1 MMSMPNEKRLVI
13 VLFVFVLTGMALSM
27 NMSSMHD
34 IPMPGGWSMSPEW
47 SRLCGRT
54 WLRTAAHFIGMW
66 MTMMT
71 AMMLPAFAPT
81 LWRQRYA
88 QSMLLNGA
96 GYIGVWTVF
105 GAAVFALGAPLAALL
120 MDAPSLS
127 RAVPVASAL
136 AMIAAGAMQFS
147 ACKARWLACCRCNA
161 HSGVRHGLHCVRC
174 CAPLTIAL
182 LALGVMDWRAMLFVT
197 LCIGA
202 ERLMPNAPRMAHG
215 VGAVLVLAGIVM
227 FVV

>member
-1 MMSMPNEKRLVI
+1 MMSTPNDKALAVA
-13 VLFVFVLTGMALSM
+13 LFVFVMTGMALSM
-27 NMSSMHD
+27 HMSAMHD

-88 QSMLLNGA
+88 HSMLMNGA
-96 GYIGVWTVF
+96 GYIGVWTLF

-120 MDAPSLS
+120 MDVPPLS
-127 RAVPVASAL
+127 RAVPMASAIAL
-136 AMIAAGAMQFS
+136 IAAGAMQFS
-147 ACKARWLACCRCNA
+147 ACKARWLACCRCA
-161 HSGVRHGLHCVRC
+161 SRSGVRHGWHCVRC
-174 CAPLTIAL
+174 CAPLTLAL
-182 LALGVMDWRAMLFVT
+182 LALGVMDARAMIFVT

-202 ERLMPNAPRMAHG
+202 ERLMPNARRGAHG
-215 VGAVLVLAGIVM
+215 VGIAFILLGFVMLV
-227 FVV
+227 